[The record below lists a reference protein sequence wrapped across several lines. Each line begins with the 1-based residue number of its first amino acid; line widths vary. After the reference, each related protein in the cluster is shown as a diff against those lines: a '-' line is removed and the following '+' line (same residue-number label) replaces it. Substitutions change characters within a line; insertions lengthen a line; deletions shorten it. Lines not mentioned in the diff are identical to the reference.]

1 MDGVVA
7 ALLVQVETEK
17 GVSKGKERIH
27 WTPERA
33 LVGRSIW
40 N

>member
-1 MDGVVA
+1 MGRVVA
-7 ALLVQVETEK
+7 PVLIPVETEK
-17 GVSKGKERIH
+17 GDSKGKERIH

-33 LVGRSIW
+33 LVGQGIL